1 MKLRSLKRFFLKLLR
16 KDLVEFDIEG
26 YRKAGMK
33 IGGGCRIFSRLNTD
47 EPYLIEIGDRVTIST
62 GVSLITHDNSAIK
75 VFNCG
80 TDFVGEINIGSDCFI
95 GANTTILPG
104 VSIAPNVI
112 VGAGSVVTKSFLTDG
127 AVIAGNPAR
136 VVGSVDCIIERYS
149 DNVFDF
155 LGEKRKQKKD
165 IILNNPERYI
175 RK

>member
-1 MKLRSLKRFFLKLLR
+1 MQLRSLKRFFLKLLR
-16 KDLVEFDIEG
+16 KDLMQFDIEG
-26 YRKAGMK
+26 YRKSGMK

-47 EPYLIEIGDRVTIST
+47 EPYLIEIGDRTTIST

-75 VFNCG
+75 VFSSG
-80 TDFVGEINIGSDCFI
+80 TDFVGEIKIGRDCFI

-112 VGAGSVVTKSFLTDG
+112 VGAGSVVTKSFLTAG
-127 AVIAGNPAR
+127 VVIAGNPAR
-136 VVGSVDCIIERYS
+136 IVGSVSSVREKYS

-155 LGEKRKQKKD
+155 SGERRKQKKD

-175 RK
+175 KK